1 MSAKFDFKGGKELS
15 KMLESIGGK
24 NAINVMRGSISKSAQ
39 IVKKDA
45 MSRVPTDT
53 GQLRK
58 SIFVKRSKPRG
69 DFVSVSVATSDP
81 ISHLIEFGVKRHLIN
96 QTKGAQKPR
105 KKLDIG
111 GDVRFNTFE
120 HPGHPGMPFLRPAIE
135 SNQIKVIEKVKDETK
150 KGLFRFIDK
159 MKVRK

>member
-53 GQLRK
+53 GQLR
-58 SIFVKRSKPRG
+58 
-69 DFVSVSVATSDP
+69 
-81 ISHLIEFGVKRHLIN
+81 
-96 QTKGAQKPR
+96 
-105 KKLDIG
+105 
-111 GDVRFNTFE
+111 
-120 HPGHPGMPFLRPAIE
+120 
-135 SNQIKVIEKVKDETK
+135 
-150 KGLFRFIDK
+150 
-159 MKVRK
+159 